1 VVLLEDKEIVKEFS
15 NFLEK
20 TYKKKLTEAI
30 TKGLRSLIID
40 FKELELESP
49 ELSEELL
56 NSPEKTIDLFKEV
69 IKEYYIDANEEEIIP
84 RFTNLPED
92 RTVEIRNIRA
102 KHINK
107 FIVVDGL
114 VRQASDVRPV
124 SKEITFECPSCSQKI
139 LVPQNEFK
147 LTLPKVCPNC
157 GRRGGFK
164 EVGKK
169 LIDTQR
175 IVIEEIPE
183 MLEGGAQPKR
193 ISVFLQGDLV
203 DPEIV
208 KKTAPGSKIKVI
220 GIVKEILVYSK
231 TGSATTRY
239 DLIIKAN
246 NTESIDKDFE
256 EIVISP
262 EDEKEIKKL
271 AGDPDIYDKLTHSIA
286 PSILGHEKIK
296 LALALQLFGGVRKVR
311 RDNTSV
317 RGNIHIILVGD
328 PGVAKSQILKYI
340 SNSAPKTRYV
350 SGKGATGAGLT
361 ATVVKDEFLKG
372 WSLEAGAL
380 VLANGGICCIDE
392 MDKMNPDDRV
402 AMHEVMEQETV
413 SISKAN
419 IQATLNAQTTILA
432 AANPKLGRFDPY
444 EPLGKQIDMPPTL
457 LNRFDLIF
465 VLRDLPNRERDTQ
478 IARYVL
484 EAASDPTSKT
494 PEIESE
500 FLRKYIAYAK
510 MHSKPKLGPDA
521 MEEIMNFYVN
531 LRNKNTT
538 KESEVRAIPI
548 SARQLE
554 ALIRLSEASARIR
567 LKNTANRADALRAI
581 DLLKWCLKK
590 ISSDEE
596 TGELDIDKILT
607 GITTRQ
613 RTKIR
618 AVKKLVE
625 NIIDDLEK
633 KFPDAIPVIEILQEI
648 EKKES
653 DKEKAEE
660 LRKKA
665 EEILE
670 RMKRDGEIFTPK
682 KDMIKK
688 VGW

>member
-1 VVLLEDKEIVKEFS
+1 VVLLEDKEIVKEF
-15 NFLEK
+15 NHFLEK
-20 TYKKKLTEAI
+20 TYKKELTEAI
-30 TKGLRSLIID
+30 TKGYRSLLID
-40 FKELELESP
+40 FRELELENP

-56 NSPEKTIDLFKEV
+56 NAPEKTIDLFKEV
-69 IKEYYIDANEEEIIP
+69 IKGYYIDENEEEILP
-84 RFTNLPED
+84 RFINLPQD
-92 RTVEIRNIRA
+92 KRVEIRNIRA
-102 KHINK
+102 KHIDK
-107 FIVVDGL
+107 FIFIDGL

-139 LVPQNEFK
+139 LVHQDKFK
-147 LTLPKVCPNC
+147 LSLPKICPNC

-175 IVIEEIPE
+175 LVVEEIPE

-203 DPEIV
+203 DPEII
-208 KKTAPGSKIKVI
+208 KKTAPGSKIRII
-220 GIVKEILVYSK
+220 GVVKEILVYNK

-239 DLIIKAN
+239 DLIIEAN

-256 EIVISP
+256 EIVITP

-271 AGDPDIYDKLTHSIA
+271 ARDPEIYDKLIHSIA
-286 PSILGHEKIK
+286 PAILGHEKIK
-296 LALALQLFGGVRKVR
+296 LALALQLFGGVRKIR
-311 RDNTSV
+311 SDNTSV

-444 EPLGKQIDMPPTL
+444 ENLGKQIDMPPTL

-484 EAASDPTSKT
+484 EAATDPMSKK
-494 PEIESE
+494 PVIESE

-510 MHSKPKLGPDA
+510 AHIKPKLGPEA
-521 MEEIMNFYVN
+521 MEEIMDFYVN
-531 LRNKNTT
+531 LRNKNNT
-538 KESEVRAIPI
+538 KESETRAIPV

-567 LKNTANRADALRAI
+567 LQDTANRADALRAI
-581 DLLKWCLKK
+581 DLLKWCLKQ
-590 ISSDEE
+590 ISSDSE

-607 GITTRQ
+607 GMSTRE
-613 RTKIR
+613 RTQIR

-633 KFPDAIPVIEILQEI
+633 KFPDAIPVVEIFQEI
-648 EKKES
+648 EKRES
-653 DKEKAEE
+653 DEERAKELK
-660 LRKKA
+660 KKA

-682 KDMIKK
+682 RGMIKK